1 MIIKSYSFGLAGKT
15 TCEFNFR
22 LLLSVNTK
30 SRESRYHQTS
40 LTCLCRRR
48 VGWPW
53 TLDDEVEEEE
63 EDTATEVSNYSED
76 YVIIE

>member
-1 MIIKSYSFGLAGKT
+1 M
-15 TCEFNFR
+15 
-22 LLLSVNTK
+22 
-30 SRESRYHQTS
+30 SRQTS

-53 TLDDEVEEEE
+53 TLDEEEEEEEEE

-76 YVIIE
+76 YVIIEWKKCTDLL